1 MTNQQQLQNWWH
13 LMRQNFP
20 WRQFII
26 GALIPIVLFY
36 IFYRLDKPLTGALL
50 AVGWGA
56 GVLAITHLFLQ
67 RINLFA
73 ALAIPFTLI
82 ELVVTIVTL
91 NPTFYL
97 ASSAIE
103 HALWGLIFLGSLLF
117 SRPLILI
124 FAEAMGAFPKSKELG
139 EFGSSELF
147 RLAWVIL
154 TIIWG
159 IVYLIAAILLIA
171 FQIWLPLGTFLIIR
185 TAFGTPLLVVLITFS
200 FWFPGWYWNRSRL
213 KAAPESDVP

>member
-1 MTNQQQLQNWWH
+1 
-13 LMRQNFP
+13 MRHNFP

-26 GALIPIVLFY
+26 GALIPIMVFY

-56 GVLAITHLFLQ
+56 GVLAITHLFFQ

-82 ELVVTIVTL
+82 ELIVTVVTL

-103 HALWGLIFLGSLLF
+103 RALWGLIFLGSLLF

-124 FAEAMGAFPKSKELG
+124 FAQAMGAFPKSKELG
-139 EFGSSELF
+139 DFGSSDSF

-159 IVYLIAAILLIA
+159 IVYLIAAIILIA
-171 FQIWLPLGTFLIIR
+171 SQIWLSLGTFLIIR
-185 TAFGTPLLVVLITFS
+185 TALGIPLLVVLITFS
-200 FWFPGWYWNRSRL
+200 FWFPRWYWNRSLL
-213 KAAPESDVP
+213 KTAPESEISQ